1 MTNCGKKQ
9 DYGDLENLIKEI
21 DKRRSKGIEDVR
33 EQNSKALDEIRML
46 LADMAKKRNGEAAQ
60 SSYQQQ
66 VALLVDLLNS
76 HRIHFL
82 LSKRLSMQQWS
93 LISLSN
99 TSSVIFKTSSTC
111 LTALTMLPHGGLM
124 IKLIT

>member
-66 VALLVDLLNS
+66 VSNLNNGVLE
-76 HRIHFL
+76 I
-82 LSKRLSMQQWS
+82 
-93 LISLSN
+93 
-99 TSSVIFKTSSTC
+99 
-111 LTALTMLPHGGLM
+111 LM
-124 IKLIT
+124 VLAV